1 MFLNLFFSPRCP
13 VDCAERRPEISRPRR
28 PVGQSFLDFWSWR
41 NERSS
46 SESGHNLRMRRHR
59 CRGIYSP
66 AAGHVAQKKK
76 NSVHLLSSVG
86 QLRRAEK
93 TLRSGMGPGDD
104 WRCGSA
110 SGTRPDGPSQQ
121 RSICRFDDLTQV
133 IDYQSTNELFIDDQ
147 HRIPRQRGRRL
158 GADGQRASGDGRAA
172 RGPRLGPNQLPRS
185 LRRRLLPSRIVL
197 SRVAGCNTITTLI
210 SVSLSAPLCRHQ
222 I

>member
-1 MFLNLFFSPRCP
+1 MFLKKSPPLPSWLCWTPAGNISASTTCRAKFSWLLVLAEWAELKRKRPQSADASASLPRY
-13 VDCAERRPEISRPRR
+13 I
-28 PVGQSFLDFWSWR
+28 QSSCRAMWR
-41 NERSS
+41 K
-46 SESGHNLRMRRHR
+46 
-59 CRGIYSP
+59 
-66 AAGHVAQKKK
+66 KKK

-158 GADGQRASGDGRAA
+158 GADGPRVPGDGRVA